1 MLKLHFFFFY
11 IYSENWELNVYLKA
25 FTQTERG
32 VLSARGL
39 RGKMSLAFHHHQV

>member
-1 MLKLHFFFFY
+1 MLKLHFFF